1 MISIFVR
8 KFPNCGRKFMNNFL
22 PCGKLVKK
30 PVNKFVEKLW
40 LHAVDFVKMWN
51 LKLWDF
57 SLFTKISTFRQNYT
71 NNVNKLYTY
80 KKWLANLLNM
90 SFPRFTQTSII
101 TITIFN

>member
-1 MISIFVR
+1 
-8 KFPNCGRKFMNNFL
+8 MNSPL
-22 PCGKLVKK
+22 PCGKLVNN
-30 PVNKFVEKLW
+30 PVNKSVKKLCLKIVEIC
-40 LHAVDFVKMWN
+40 KMWN
-51 LKLWDF
+51 SKLWISSF
-57 SLFTKISTFRQNYT
+57 FTKFSTLAQKCT

>member
-8 KFPNCGRKFMNNFL
+8 KFPNCGRKYMNSFL

-40 LHAVDFVKMWN
+40 LHAVDFVKVWI

-57 SLFTKISTFRQNYT
+57 SLFTKISTFRQNCT

>member
-40 LHAVDFVKMWN
+40 LRSVDFVKVWI

-57 SLFTKISTFRQNYT
+57 SLFTKISTFRQNCT